1 MNQLVAEKDVLKG
14 EWLQDKYNCAFF
26 FSFSD
31 ARIGWYSSVKAVVS
45 HQNHQLKCCL
55 VWDKGEVVAALQ
67 PPLSLWIVPTL
78 PLHT

>member
-31 ARIGWYSSVKAVVS
+31 ARIG
-45 HQNHQLKCCL
+45 
-55 VWDKGEVVAALQ
+55 
-67 PPLSLWIVPTL
+67 
-78 PLHT
+78 